1 MPHLPRKGFAAR
13 FPCLVTLRVRP
24 GIASLRS
31 VAVVRAVEEAFR
43 RMRGREGFRLVHYS
57 IQGNHLH
64 ALVEAADRDALGRG
78 MKALG
83 IRFAKAVNR
92 GLRRKG
98 PVVSDRY
105 HALLLKAPAQ
115 VRNALRYVL
124 LNARRHAA
132 EGRGNRNLAPAVRLD
147 PASSARWFDGWS
159 RRPREEHE
167 PPAAPPPTSAP
178 RTWLLSLGW
187 RRRGLIDPSDVPG
200 PFQPARG

>member
-1 MPHLPRKGFAAR
+1 
-13 FPCLVTLRVRP
+13 VTLRVRP
-24 GIASLRS
+24 GVGSLRS
-31 VAVVRAVEEAFR
+31 LAVVRAVEEAFR

-64 ALVEAADRDALGRG
+64 ALVEARDRDALGRG

-92 GLRRKG
+92 GLRRTG

-105 HALLLKAPAQ
+105 HAVVLKAPAQ

-124 LNARRHAA
+124 LNGRRHAA
-132 EGRGNRNLAPAVRLD
+132 QGREGKRNGLKASVRLD

-159 RRPREEHE
+159 WRPREERE
-167 PPAAPPPTSAP
+167 PPAAPSPTSEP
-178 RTWLLSLGW
+178 RTWLLAVGW
-187 RRRGLIDPSDVPG
+187 RRRGLIDPADVPG
-200 PFQPARG
+200 PFQPARS